1 MSGLDTIIGA
11 LLIGTWADSLLYSVE
26 ILQAVY
32 YFRHFKNDSWM
43 LKLLVL
49 SAITIDTVSML
60 GNYACVY
67 LYWPVILYL
76 FSTGIVAA
84 LVQSFLVIR
93 YWSLAKNVSITPILF
108 CFIMAAIGGAF
119 ASAVTI
125 ATFPTYKDRGKV
137 KIPATTWLVAEAVTD
152 ISIALALLFEFRKV
166 KTSFQETKRRAHFL
180 VNRLAALTIRTG
192 AAGATIAAAVLIA
205 YLINNESN
213 GEFLS
218 CQGSIILCGS
228 YFQVPLGIGFCLGRV
243 YCLTMLTNLNF
254 RTGDKKWSGNETSS
268 GGMSGTRGQRTSR
281 ARSKGSDGGIH
292 VQVHIDNR
300 QDFSTDS
307 FKPNP
312 GPNTSPG
319 EDIEMAVQ
327 DSASYSSKRKQGLF
341 AA

>member
-1 MSGLDTIIGA
+1 M
-11 LLIGTWADSLLYSVE
+11 
-26 ILQAVY
+26 
-32 YFRHFKNDSWM
+32 
-43 LKLLVL
+43 
-49 SAITIDTVSML
+49 
-60 GNYACVY
+60 
-67 LYWPVILYL
+67 
-76 FSTGIVAA
+76 
-84 LVQSFLVIR
+84 
-93 YWSLAKNVSITPILF
+93 
-108 CFIMAAIGGAF
+108 
-119 ASAVTI
+119 
-125 ATFPTYKDRGKV
+125 
-137 KIPATTWLVAEAVTD
+137 TD

-166 KTSFQETKRRAHFL
+166 KTSFQETKSL

-213 GEFLS
+213 
-218 CQGSIILCGS
+218 
-228 YFQVPLGIGFCLGRV
+228 VPLGIGFCLGRV

-268 GGMSGTRGQRTSR
+268 GGLSGTRGQRTSR